1 MFLTKIMKKSFV
13 KSEWHQ
19 PLQELSRLQ
28 HFKTQKSHI
37 KECSFRGCGLFDDA
51 GLAIV
56 IRNSY
61 RTLESLDVAYTA
73 VTWKGLALLS
83 VVEKLKVL
91 TVDNKVVGGKQGE
104 LKIALQGCDILILD
118 KT

>member
-1 MFLTKIMKKSFV
+1 MSGAGKSF
-13 KSEWHQ
+13 KLAYIDA
-19 PLQELSRLQ
+19 PELDITAQ
-28 HFKTQKSHI
+28 GCKHFDDLKHI
-37 KECSFRGCGLFDDA
+37 KDCSFRGCGLFDDA

-61 RTLESLDVAYTA
+61 QTLESLDVAYTA